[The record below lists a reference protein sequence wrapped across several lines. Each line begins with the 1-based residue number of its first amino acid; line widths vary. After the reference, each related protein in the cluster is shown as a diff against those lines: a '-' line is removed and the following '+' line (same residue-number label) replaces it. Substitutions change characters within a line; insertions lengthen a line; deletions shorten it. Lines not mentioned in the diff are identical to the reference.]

1 MKTRS
6 RPGTVGM
13 FTLVAAVAVL
23 LMTHRVSAQQV
34 DDGTEPA
41 AEAIDDGFRPVWQ
54 QKQIKPVASAQ
65 KSKAQ
70 PAAQQLAANQPAD
83 AAHTETRVYDRW
95 TVTCRSMENEKAR
108 RACSAALRI
117 VNNQQQ
123 LVILWEIGRG
133 ADGRIRASLQTPTGV
148 MVQKGVDL
156 KVGEARV
163 GKFDY
168 AACVPQNCE
177 AGGAMDGTQIKKM
190 AAASEMTITIH
201 ARDGR
206 DVNFKFPM
214 KGLDKAMTAVGS

>member
-6 RPGTVGM
+6 RPATIGM
-13 FTLVAAVAVL
+13 FALVAAVAVL
-23 LMTHRVSAQQV
+23 LMTHKVSAQQV

-41 AEAIDDGFRPVWQ
+41 AEAVDDGFRPVWQ
-54 QKQIKPVASAQ
+54 QKQIKPASAQ

-70 PAAQQLAANQPAD
+70 PARQQLAENQPSDTAR
-83 AAHTETRVYDRW
+83 TETTIYDRW
-95 TVTCRSMENEKAR
+95 TVTCRSAESDRAK

-117 VNNQQQ
+117 VDNQQQ

-133 ADGRIRASLQTPTGV
+133 ADGRIRASMQTPTGV

-177 AGGAMDGTQIKKM
+177 AGGAMDGTQIRKM
-190 AAASEMTITIH
+190 ATASEMTITIH
-201 ARDGR
+201 AKDGR